1 MKKILG
7 LALLIMLIISQL
19 IAQTKHDAE
28 FKDIDSLLQYYCD
41 SNYIPHANVVI
52 VHENGLAFQKAYG
65 YKNTNT
71 KEALKIDD
79 IFRYSSLTKLIT
91 SIAVM
96 QLVDNGLIIL
106 DDPVEKYIES
116 FKDLTILDTVNHET
130 LEYISHPAQNKVTV
144 RDLLANT
151 SGIVYGP
158 VMYPNLGLLYK
169 QHGIDMGYDTSAIT
183 LKEKINELAKLPVL
197 HEPKEKWTYGF
208 NYDVLGYLI
217 EKVSG
222 KTLDNYLKES
232 VFNPLEI
239 ESTKFYFNDDYKSRL
254 VPFHLYNKEN
264 KSFFVPDVVP
274 SLPYNMPFNY
284 PVEGSKTYFSG
295 GVGLSGSIEDFSK
308 ILLMLF
314 NDGTYKNTRILSD
327 QSVGEITKN
336 QIGELQFLVDGAYW
350 GFGTIVEKDNNVYFG
365 EGGGN
370 TYYKVNK
377 EDGYILIL
385 FTQTMFSPYS
395 TMKFF
400 FSIDNLIQK
409 I

>member
-1 MKKILG
+1 MKKIIG
-7 LALLIMLIISQL
+7 LALLVMLFINQL
-19 IAQTKHDAE
+19 TGQAKGNGE
-28 FKDIDSLLQYYCD
+28 FKSIDSLLQYYCD

-52 VHENGLAFQKAYG
+52 INENGQVFKKAYG
-65 YKNTNT
+65 YKNSNT
-71 KEALKIDD
+71 KETLKLDD

-96 QLVDNGLIIL
+96 QLVDNGLIKL
-106 DDPVEKYIES
+106 DDPVEKYIGS
-116 FKDLTILDTVNHET
+116 FKNLTVLDTINHET
-130 LEYISHPAQNKVTV
+130 LEYISHPAQNKITI

-183 LKEKINELAKLPVL
+183 LKEKINQLAKFPIL
-197 HEPKEKWTYGF
+197 HEPKHKWTYGF

-222 KTLDNYLKES
+222 KALDNYLNES
-232 VFNPLEI
+232 IFSPLGI
-239 ESTKFYFNDDYKSRL
+239 ENTQFYFDDDYKCRL
-254 VPFHLYNKEN
+254 VPFHFYSKEN
-264 KSFFVPDVVP
+264 KSFFVPELAP

-284 PVEGSKTYFSG
+284 PVEGAKTYFSG

-314 NDGTYKNTRILSD
+314 NNGTYNNSKVLSAK
-327 QSVGEITKN
+327 SVNEITRN
-336 QIGELQFLVDGAYW
+336 QIGDLQFLVDGAYW
-350 GFGTIVEKDNNVYFG
+350 GFGTIVEKENNIYFG

-395 TMKFF
+395 TMKMF